1 MAGLE
6 RQVVHGDFSPF
17 NLVVQPGLP
26 QFVTGIIDSG
36 DVMRT
41 ALILDIAVPMA
52 NLIGADEGAPR
63 AGAMA
68 IPGGYRG
75 QHPLPEAHACLVRE
89 TALARLLLRARRSPL
104 ALPSCCATDRRGADR
119 VRSRPSD
126 ARKDRSR
133 LHLHSRDTEAEADS
147 TARDLTAAQTA
158 RTGGHAKPLAPW
170 PTQLK

>member
-6 RQVVHGDFSPF
+6 RQVAHGDFSPS
-17 NLVVQPGLP
+17 NPVVQPGLP
-26 QFVTGIIDSG
+26 QSVTGNIDSG

-52 NLIGADEGAPR
+52 NLTGADEGAPW

-68 IPGGYRG
+68 TPGGYCG
-75 QHPLPEAHACLVRE
+75 QHPPPEAHACLVRE
-89 TALARLLLRARRSPL
+89 AALARLLLRARHSPL
-104 ALPSCCATDRRGADR
+104 ALPSRCATDRRGADP

-147 TARDLTAAQTA
+147 TARDLTSSLRSRPTA
-158 RTGGHAKPLAPW
+158 CDS
-170 PTQLK
+170 